1 MLVTDVVGH
10 SLVAK
15 DNFSNGT
22 QCMFQFH
29 RTQDVINGHITY
41 IYLAL
46 NMHSSVLFHPLL
58 FFGVGIVLVIISSLE
73 FISAQSPQPMKGFL
87 IRIFFSI
94 RGLFQ
99 FLKFS
104 VTLALSFKHPWASG
118 ETLPHPPVT
127 NCGFKYLLF
136 TIVVG
141 LIGLLLFSVAVKK
154 YKHRERDERMFQQ
167 QVVEDYAFPN
177 YVRKFFQLFYSFM
190 PGRTTYYSF
199 IVTYYSS
206 NSLLINDF
214 HRSVACYD
222 LQTGLAGLT
231 RSPHTYCFLI
241 FSCLY
246 CGCYSSH
253 VAIVVA
259 MLVYFKANTC

>member
-1 MLVTDVVGH
+1 MELSVCFGFIEH
-10 SLVAK
+10 KMSLTAILHT
-15 DNFSNGT
+15 FTRLS
-22 QCMFQFH
+22 
-29 RTQDVINGHITY
+29 
-41 IYLAL
+41 IY
-46 NMHSSVLFHPLL
+46 MYWSVLFHPLL

-73 FISAQSPQPMKGFL
+73 FISAQSPQPMKGFF
-87 IRIFFSI
+87 IGIFFSI

-99 FLKFS
+99 FLNFS
-104 VTLALSFKHPWASG
+104 VTLAFSFKHPWASG

-127 NCGFKYLLF
+127 NCGFKYFLF

-154 YKHRERDERMFQQ
+154 YKYRERDERMFQQ

-206 NSLLINDF
+206 NSLLI
-214 HRSVACYD
+214 
-222 LQTGLAGLT
+222 
-231 RSPHTYCFLI
+231 
-241 FSCLY
+241 
-246 CGCYSSH
+246 
-253 VAIVVA
+253 
-259 MLVYFKANTC
+259 K